1 MKKKTFSLLVV
12 DLSTSPQT
20 AGARILP
27 LADYFIKKKHKIA
40 FLINKATKKT
50 YLRLLGARKKKI
62 AITTFPFSD
71 SFPNSKILIG
81 LEYLKRMALSLF
93 VKVDQGVEVIYSLT
107 GIICDVFPSFI
118 FKRRLNKIWVANVDN
133 IEAPPSQKPGPF
145 LASLFSFLFFRLSV
159 FFLRHAD
166 VVFVTTPLKE
176 VRETL
181 AKGGIHPDKIILSN
195 NGIALEYIKK
205 IRAAKEDN
213 YGASFLGRIHKGKGV
228 FDLIEIWGRVIN
240 KLPQAEQLVLVG
252 SGEKEAVDQLKKLVR
267 KKGLSRKV
275 ILTGFVD
282 EQTKY
287 QLLKSSRVFL
297 YPSYYDAN
305 PISTVEALACGLPIV
320 AYNLPVFLEHYP
332 ADLIQGVPRG
342 DIQGFAS
349 KVLEVLKNKQK
360 REQLRKAGFEFA
372 KEFSWQEIFRKQE
385 KVISDLI
392 TK

>member
-20 AGARILP
+20 AGARIVP
-27 LADYFIKKKHKIA
+27 LADYFIKKKHKII
-40 FLINKATKKT
+40 FLMNKATKKT
-50 YLRLLGARKKKI
+50 YLPLLGARGKKI
-62 AITTFPFSD
+62 SITTFPFSD

-81 LEYLKRMALSLF
+81 LEYLKRMAISLF
-93 VKVDQGVEVIYSLT
+93 IKIDQGVDIIYSLT
-107 GIICDVFPSFI
+107 GIICDVFPSLI
-118 FKRRLNKIWVANVDN
+118 FKKRFNKIWVANIDN
-133 IEAPPSQKPGPF
+133 VEAPPSQKPGPY
-145 LASLFSFLFFRLSV
+145 LVNLFSFLLFKLSV
-159 FFLRHAD
+159 FFLRYAD

-181 AKGGIHPDKIILSN
+181 IKRGVHPNKIVLSN

-205 IRAAKEDN
+205 ISPGKKQN

-228 FDLIEIWGRVIN
+228 FDLVEIWRGVIDR
-240 KLPQAEQLVLVG
+240 LPQAGQLVLVG
-252 SGEKEAVDQLKKLVR
+252 SGEKETIDRLKKLV
-267 KKGLSRKV
+267 KKKALTGKV
-275 ILTGFVD
+275 FLAGFVD

-287 QLLKSSRVFL
+287 QLLKGSRIFL

-305 PISTVEALACGLPIV
+305 PISTVEALACRLPIV

-332 ADLIQGVPRG
+332 RNLIQGVSRG
-342 DIQGFAS
+342 DIQDFTR
-349 KVLEVLKNKQK
+349 KVLGVLKNKQK

-372 KEFSWQEIFRKQE
+372 KEFNWPEIFKKQE
-385 KVISDLI
+385 KIISDLI